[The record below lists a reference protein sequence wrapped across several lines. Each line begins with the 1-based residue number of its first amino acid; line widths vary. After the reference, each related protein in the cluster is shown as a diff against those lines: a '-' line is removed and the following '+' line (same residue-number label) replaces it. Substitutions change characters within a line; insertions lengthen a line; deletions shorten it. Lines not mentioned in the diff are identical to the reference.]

1 MDRRDF
7 LKASAAATLTL
18 AADTTWAQNA
28 KTEIHWLGPATPK
41 ITTPSGK
48 VIVIDP
54 GLVNNPKT
62 PADHKNLEKVR
73 EDDEHPVSPPPGGH
87 AGSPGPFDRARAA
100 DG

>member
-28 KTEIHWLGPATPK
+28 KTEIHWLGQATAK

-48 VIVIDP
+48 VTSSI
-54 GLVNNPKT
+54 
-62 PADHKNLEKVR
+62 H
-73 EDDEHPVSPPPGGH
+73 
-87 AGSPGPFDRARAA
+87 GSSTIRRRRLTIRTWTSSERST
-100 DG
+100 